1 MRHVLR
7 FVLISLALV
16 ITTVHHQTELWPAV
30 KSPLEFG
37 LRDSMQNALASDKDH
52 DEIAL
57 VDIHEQSLQNLG
69 PWPWSRERLADLVDR
84 LINQYQARIV
94 VLDIVLP
101 TERDALGDQAIA
113 RLAADRKLVLSEVFD
128 YHDRDP
134 PLTSGVPSLG
144 IAPTAE
150 SLGFAP
156 LSAKGYLANH
166 AGFARVPCVGN
177 IGFLP
182 DRDGKLRQLPLLTEW
197 GGQLHF
203 SLAAA
208 ALHCLD
214 LNPLES
220 LSDKAM
226 QQNQGQYRLRFA
238 HLDSSWIVIPADML
252 LGQATNPDPDLV
264 PLLANR
270 IVIVG
275 ASALGLSDRVA
286 TPLSSSI
293 SGMFVHAQLL
303 SELLRGQ
310 GRGLSQPI
318 PMPISL
324 LAQLALVALLSFG
337 LLRSRGLAWLTGSSA
352 AVVFLWALL
361 AGWQASTGAVAPMTS
376 ALWGFAVLAL
386 GLIPWEWIEDRRQAR
401 STRQLLSR
409 YVAPDVLKEI
419 LRSRRTD
426 QASLLAPQ
434 STIIT
439 VLVADMAG
447 YSEATKLLRLDQ
459 AATLTRSFLSAITGP
474 VWQNRGTLDRYTGD
488 GLVAFWGAPVPDP
501 EHGIHALKAAQQML
515 KAVEALQA
523 ELRSQG
529 LPAVSVRIGLA
540 QGPALVG
547 DFGTAYRATY
557 TAVGN
562 CINLAAR
569 LEALAKEKTTAVL
582 MDQAVAQAGQ
592 DAGIVRVKFLGE
604 EMIRGFG
611 SLPLYSLAEASPSK
625 PKTS

>member
-1 MRHVLR
+1 MRQVLR
-7 FVLISLALV
+7 YGLIVLALV
-16 ITTVHHQTELWPAV
+16 VTTVHHQTGLWPALT
-30 KSPLEFG
+30 SPIELG
-37 LRDSMQNALASDKDH
+37 LRDTMQHALASDKDQ
-52 DEIAL
+52 DEVVL
-57 VDIHEQSLQNLG
+57 VDIHEQSLQAVG
-69 PWPWSRERLADLVDR
+69 PWPWSRQTLAELVDS
-84 LINQYQARIV
+84 LINQYEARIV

-101 TERDALGDQAIA
+101 TARDRLGDQALA
-113 RLAADRKLVLSEVFD
+113 RLAEEKKLVLSEVFD
-128 YHDRDP
+128 YLDREP
-134 PLTSGVPSLG
+134 ALASGVPSAG
-144 IAPTAE
+144 APPRQE
-150 SLGFAP
+150 SKAATP
-156 LSAKGYLANH
+156 LSAKGFLANH
-166 AGFARVPCVGN
+166 EGLARAPCVGN

-197 GGQLHF
+197 QGQLHF
-203 SLAAA
+203 TLAAA
-208 ALHCLD
+208 ALECLG
-214 LNPLES
+214 LNALQGLPHEAL
-220 LSDKAM
+220 
-226 QQNQGQYRLRFA
+226 QQGQGQYRLRFA
-238 HLDSSWIVIPADML
+238 HHDSSWIVIPADIL
-252 LGQATNPDPDLV
+252 LDQTAGPDPELL
-264 PLLANR
+264 PLLRNR

-310 GRGLSQPI
+310 TQKLNPPIAMRYSLMAHLGLV
-318 PMPISL
+318 L
-324 LAQLALVALLSFG
+324 VLAIG
-337 LLRSRGLAWLTGSSA
+337 LLRSRGLAWLAGSA
-352 AVVFLWALL
+352 ATVVFLWGLL
-361 AGWQASTGAVAPMTS
+361 TAWQTSTGAAAPITP

-401 STRQLLSR
+401 STRRLLSR

-419 LRSRRTD
+419 LKSRRTD

-459 AATLTRSFLSAITGP
+459 AATLTRSFLSAITRP

-501 EHGIHALKAAQQML
+501 EHSLHALKAAQQML
-515 KAVEALQA
+515 AAVAALKA
-523 ELRSQG
+523 ELTAQG

-547 DFGTAYRATY
+547 DFGTPYRAAY

-569 LEALAKEKTTAVL
+569 LEALAKEKGTAIL
-582 MDQAVAQAGQ
+582 MDQTVAQAGKT
-592 DAGIVRVKFLGE
+592 AGVVETQLLGNE
-604 EMIRGFG
+604 TIRGFG
-611 SLPLYSLAEASPSK
+611 AIALYGAARPAGSE
-625 PKTS
+625 TG

>member
-1 MRHVLR
+1 MRQVLR
-7 FVLISLALV
+7 YGLIAVALV
-16 ITTVHHQTELWPAV
+16 VTAVHHQTGLWPALT
-30 KSPLEFG
+30 SPIELG
-37 LRDSMQNALASDKDH
+37 LRDTMQHALASDKDQ
-52 DEIAL
+52 DDVVL
-57 VDIHEQSLQNLG
+57 VDIHEQSLQAVG
-69 PWPWSRERLADLVDR
+69 PWPWSRQTLAELVDN

-101 TERDALGDQAIA
+101 TARDPRGDQALA
-113 RLAADRKLVLSEVFD
+113 RLAEEKKLVLSEVFD
-128 YHDRDP
+128 YLDREP
-134 PLTSGVPSLG
+134 PLASGMPSSGMPLS
-144 IAPTAE
+144 PE
-150 SLGFAP
+150 SLAAAP

-166 AGFARVPCVGN
+166 AGLARAPCVGN
-177 IGFLP
+177 ISFLP
-182 DRDGKLRQLPLLTEW
+182 DRDGKLRQLPLLTDW
-197 GGQLHF
+197 QGQLHF

-208 ALHCLD
+208 ALECLG
-214 LNPLES
+214 LNPLKGLPREA
-220 LSDKAM
+220 L
-226 QQNQGQYRLRFA
+226 QQSQYRLRFA
-238 HLDSSWIVIPADML
+238 HHDTSWIVIPADML
-252 LGQATNPDPDLV
+252 LDQTLDADPALL
-264 PLLANR
+264 PLLRDR

-303 SELLRGQ
+303 SELLKGQ
-310 GRGLSQPI
+310 TQRLRPPI
-318 PMPISL
+318 AMPYSL
-324 LAQLALVALLSFG
+324 LAHLGLVLALAIG
-337 LLRSRGLAWLTGSSA
+337 LLRSRGLAWLAGSA
-352 AVVFLWALL
+352 VAVVLSWGLL
-361 AGWQASTGAVAPMTS
+361 AAWQTSTGAVAPITP

-401 STRQLLSR
+401 STRRLLSR

-459 AATLTRSFLSAITGP
+459 AATLTRSFLSAITRP

-501 EHGIHALKAAQQML
+501 EHSLHALKAAQQML
-515 KAVEALQA
+515 EAVAALQA
-523 ELRSQG
+523 ELTAQG

-547 DFGTAYRATY
+547 DFGTPYRAAY

-569 LEALAKEKTTAVL
+569 LEALAKEKGTAIL
-582 MDQAVAQAGQ
+582 MDQAVAQAAKG
-592 DAGIVRVKFLGE
+592 AGLVATQFLGNE
-604 EMIRGFG
+604 AIRGFG
-611 SLPLYSLAEASPSK
+611 AIALYGAVPPAGSG
-625 PKTS
+625 TG